1 MGVKQQPADRMVLFC
16 VDVSGS
22 MAGAR
27 IKAAADGLASV
38 TAASKPRDVFAVYT
52 FNDAVHVA
60 HKFARNR
67 AVDWP
72 AQTAQICSATG
83 GGTALYDAALQSLDA
98 LATYAKAS
106 HSSQLR
112 VLVLLTDGD
121 DNASQHTL
129 DDVVARVH
137 ASAIPNF
144 HLLFLGVAVDR
155 AKYAALCA
163 RANTHYIDVADASPR
178 AIHDAFGTVSRTI
191 TALQQRLIVAQTT
204 TTISTTISAGAPVS
218 PQHGGARGG
227 GLAVQ
232 AASSSPARPALARP
246 RIKILQR

>member
-1 MGVKQQPADRMVLFC
+1 MVLFC

-204 TTISTTISAGAPVS
+204 TTISTTILAGAPVS
-218 PQHGGARGG
+218 PQRGG
-227 GLAVQ
+227 GRGGGDLAVQ
-232 AASSSPARPALARP
+232 AASSSPARPTLARP
-246 RIKILQR
+246 RVRILKR